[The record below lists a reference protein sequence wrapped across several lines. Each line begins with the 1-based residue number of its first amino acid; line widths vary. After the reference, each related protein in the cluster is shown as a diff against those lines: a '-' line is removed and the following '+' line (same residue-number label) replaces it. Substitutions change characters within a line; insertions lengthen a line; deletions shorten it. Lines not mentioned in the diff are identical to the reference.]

1 VLTAETLCV
10 NLRNI
15 ATIIEIQKLKTSMNN
30 ELTFRIARKDDLL
43 DIVRMLADDNLGATR
58 EKFSDILSDNYINA
72 FDIINSDKNQ
82 ELTIVE
88 MNGVKVATF
97 HLTFIQ
103 YLTHQ
108 GGLRGQIE
116 AVRTHS
122 NYRGLGIGRKVFDYV
137 IKRAKEKGA
146 ILVQLTTDKKR
157 PDAIR
162 FYEAI
167 GFVPT
172 HEGMKLKL

>member
-1 VLTAETLCV
+1 MLDTFMD
-10 NLRNI
+10 
-15 ATIIEIQKLKTSMNN
+15 K
-30 ELTFRIARKDDLL
+30 ELTFRLARKDDLL

-58 EKFSDILSDNYINA
+58 EKFSDILSDNYIKA
-72 FDIINSDKNQ
+72 FDIINSDHNQ

-122 NYRGLGIGRKVFDYV
+122 NYRGQGIGGKVFDYA
-137 IKRAKEKGA
+137 INRAKEKGC
-146 ILVQLTTDKKR
+146 ILLQLTTDKKR
-157 PDAIR
+157 PDALR
-162 FYEAI
+162 FYETL
-167 GFVPT
+167 GFVAT